1 MATVKQSF
9 PDITKSAEDGRNYKG
24 LELKNG
30 LKVVP
35 ELFLWSFILSE
46 TSFLVNESWWSSS
59 TTKLVYIHTFCQ

>member
-1 MATVKQSF
+1 MAAVKQSF

-46 TSFLVNESWWSSS
+46 TSFLVNESWW
-59 TTKLVYIHTFCQ
+59 